1 MFGSL
6 SALERTIENEE
17 KLKGIRVKPEL
28 IEAIQR
34 ETFSEL
40 TRGTEDE
47 EMEDVFFTPSK
58 V

>member
-1 MFGSL
+1 M

-40 TRGTEDE
+40 ARGTEDE